1 MPPYSIRYVAQAC
14 RLAICKQCA
23 SGFGYGALALLR
35 QGFAAQKRSV
45 TEDELEQHRQF
56 FLAFYRE
63 HLSVHSR
70 PFPHAVSMLE
80 TLQAQGYELGV
91 CTNKPHDLAVR
102 LLDDLGLRAYFTG
115 VCGYAD
121 DGVRKPDKKLLL
133 RTLQR
138 MNIKPSRDS
147 VMVGDSLADAQA
159 AQGCN
164 LRFVGVSFGYG
175 TLEAVDA
182 PVDAIIDDLAELPDM
197 LQKI

>member
-1 MPPYSIRYVAQAC
+1 M
-14 RLAICKQCA
+14 
-23 SGFGYGALALLR
+23 
-35 QGFAAQKRSV
+35 

-91 CTNKPHDLAVR
+91 CTNKPHDLAVC

-115 VCGYAD
+115 VCGYED

-138 MNIKPSRDS
+138 YEYRTKPRQRHGRRQSGRRTS
-147 VMVGDSLADAQA
+147 STRM
-159 AQGCN
+159 
-164 LRFVGVSFGYG
+164 
-175 TLEAVDA
+175 
-182 PVDAIIDDLAELPDM
+182 
-197 LQKI
+197 